1 MSPTTHSD
9 FTSNPIT
16 KRKKPNPDPQIVM
29 VDVVTTQ
36 TRVGAI
42 VGLSRQKRRGQQRQE
57 STSDQMHLPRA
68 CCEPMRLSASC
79 GGGEVSAAQV
89 NRLPRLAEFIGAFI
103 HVVWTKTTK
112 THDQQLP
119 MACAKIIRVPLW
131 HMWLLKRAG
140 RTSALPCPS
149 RQWQFGPK
157 VGSAVKAI
165 KNALIPFQSMRTWPW
180 GGTQVWVHDV
190 SFCLL
195 FCCYGHCFSVH
206 EFKLLYCGY
215 DLIGCAPDGREIT
228 VPYCED
234 LHTRLT
240 HS

>member
-79 GGGEVSAAQV
+79 GGGEVSAA
-89 NRLPRLAEFIGAFI
+89 
-103 HVVWTKTTK
+103 
-112 THDQQLP
+112 
-119 MACAKIIRVPLW
+119 
-131 HMWLLKRAG
+131 
-140 RTSALPCPS
+140 
-149 RQWQFGPK
+149 
-157 VGSAVKAI
+157 
-165 KNALIPFQSMRTWPW
+165 
-180 GGTQVWVHDV
+180 
-190 SFCLL
+190 
-195 FCCYGHCFSVH
+195 
-206 EFKLLYCGY
+206 
-215 DLIGCAPDGREIT
+215 
-228 VPYCED
+228 
-234 LHTRLT
+234 
-240 HS
+240 